1 MAEKRKL
8 SPELRAEIWRLRR
21 MGRSTSSIAHGL
33 GLYPELVRWVW
44 AQHGGIEPRA
54 RRRRATSLNDSEREE
69 ISRGLAA
76 QETMRSMARRLGRS
90 PSTISR
96 EIQRNGGPGRY
107 RAHEADQAAWRRA
120 RRRKTRRLEGN
131 VALRVLV
138 EERLRANWSPEQIAA
153 WLKCRYPNDLTQH
166 VSHETIYKSLFIQA
180 KGTLKREL
188 CEQLRTRRRI
198 RRAKGA
204 SDDAR
209 GQIPDAI
216 SIRERPAEVADRAVP
231 GHWEGDLI
239 SGSRNSY
246 VATLVERHTRFVM
259 LVKVPNK
266 TTSAVVAALIDR
278 IHQLP
283 AHLRRT
289 LTWDRGAELKRHKE
303 ITLAADMDVYFC
315 DPASPWQRGTNEN
328 TNGLLRQYFPKGM
341 NLHPVTQSELDAVAD
356 QLNTRP
362 RKTLAWSTPADKMN
376 ELLR

>member
-1 MAEKRKL
+1 M
-8 SPELRAEIWRLRR
+8 
-21 MGRSTSSIAHGL
+21 
-33 GLYPELVRWVW
+33 
-44 AQHGGIEPRA
+44 
-54 RRRRATSLNDSEREE
+54 SLTESEREE

-76 QETMRSMARRLGRS
+76 QETMRSMACRLGRS

-96 EIQRNGGPGRY
+96 EIQRNGGAGRY
-107 RAHEADQAAWRRA
+107 RAHEADRAAWRRA
-120 RRRKTRRLEGN
+120 RRRKTRRLEAN
-131 VALRVLV
+131 VALRTLV

-153 WLKCRYPNDLTQH
+153 WLKCRCPHDPAQH

-188 CEQLRTRRRI
+188 CEHLRTRRRI

-204 SDDAR
+204 SGSAR

-259 LVKVPNK
+259 LVKVPDK

-289 LTWDRGAELKRHKE
+289 LTWDRGAELKQHKE
-303 ITLAADMDVYFC
+303 ITVAADMDVYFC

-341 NLHPVTQSELDAVAD
+341 NLHPVTQAELDTVAD

-362 RKTLAWSTPADKMN
+362 RKTLAWSTPTEKMN